1 MRKENNYKN
10 LKQEKESKNT
20 VLVTKTFVVNR
31 SVELLD
37 FLLNKCKTSRN
48 NVKNL
53 LARNQV
59 LVNGSVVSQ
68 YNFMLVKDDEVK
80 LSKHSV
86 NNGLISKK
94 PLTEKNR
101 IKLPF
106 KIIYQDDD
114 IIAIDKP
121 AGLLSVENDK
131 ESECAYAYMLKY
143 FQQKDKNAR
152 PYILHRIDKE
162 TSGVLIFAKNPKI
175 HSMLK
180 LNWNENVK
188 VREYYAVVEGKM
200 EKSEGTVVSYL
211 KQNANNLVYSSNDKT
226 GQKAITHY
234 FVEKS
239 NSSFSLLRVLIDT
252 GRKNQIRVHL
262 HDLKHPI
269 IGDEKYGYTQN
280 PLNRLGL
287 HASKLEFINPK
298 TKKTISIS
306 APVPESFKK
315 LVSSK

>member
-1 MRKENNYKN
+1 VRVQRN
-10 LKQEKESKNT
+10 LKQDEHKKNI
-20 VLVTKTFVVNR
+20 VDSTKTFTVNR
-31 SVELLD
+31 SCELLD

-53 LARNQV
+53 LARNKV

-80 LSKHSV
+80 LSKKSV
-86 NNGLISKK
+86 NSGLIAKVNK
-94 PLTEKNR
+94 ADKTR
-101 IKLPF
+101 VKLPF

-114 IIAIDKP
+114 IVAIDKP
-121 AGLLSVENDK
+121 AGLLSVESDK
-131 ESECAYAYMLKY
+131 DNECAYAYMLKY
-143 FQQKDKNAR
+143 FQQKNKNLR

-180 LNWNENVK
+180 LKWNEYVK
-188 VREYYAVVEGKM
+188 TREYYAIVEGRM
-200 EKSEGTVVSYL
+200 EKDEGTVVSYL
-211 KQNANNLVYSSNDKT
+211 KQNSNNLVYSTNDKS

-234 FVEKS
+234 VVEKR
-239 NSSFSLLRVLIDT
+239 NFNFSLLRVLIDT
-252 GRKNQIRVHL
+252 GRKNQIRVHM

-287 HASKLEFINPK
+287 HASKLEFVNPIS
-298 TKKTISIS
+298 KKLISIS
-306 APVPESFKK
+306 APIPESFKR
-315 LVSSK
+315 LVSSDTK

>member
-1 MRKENNYKN
+1 MKKENNFKKSQDKTKN
-10 LKQEKESKNT
+10 NINI
-20 VLVTKTFVVNR
+20 TKSFVVNR
-31 SVELLD
+31 STELLD

-86 NNGLISKK
+86 NSGLISKTS
-94 PLTEKNR
+94 LNEKTK

-121 AGLLSVENDK
+121 AGLLSVESDK
-131 ESECAYAYMLKY
+131 ETECAYAYMLKY
-143 FQQKDKNAR
+143 FQQKDKNLR

-188 VREYYAVVEGKM
+188 LREYYAVVEGKM
-200 EKSEGTVVSYL
+200 EKTEGTIVSYL
-211 KQNANNLVYSSNDKT
+211 KQNTNNLVYSSNDKT

-239 NSSFSLLRVLIDT
+239 NDNYSLLKVLIDT
-252 GRKNQIRVHL
+252 GRKNQIRVHM

-287 HASKLEFINPK
+287 HASKLEFINPM
-298 TKKTISIS
+298 TKKLISIS

-315 LVSSK
+315 LF

>member
-1 MRKENNYKN
+1 MKKEKYSNK
-10 LKQEKESKNT
+10 KQEKTSKNNIDI
-20 VLVTKTFVVNR
+20 TKSFMVNR
-31 SVELLD
+31 STELLD

-86 NNGLISKK
+86 NSGLISKK
-94 PLTEKNR
+94 PLTEKIR
-101 IKLPF
+101 VKLPF

-121 AGLLSVENDK
+121 AGLLSVESDK
-131 ESECAYAYMLKY
+131 ETECAYAYMLKY
-143 FQQKDKNAR
+143 FQQKDKNLR

-180 LNWNENVK
+180 LHWNENVK
-188 VREYYAVVEGKM
+188 LREYYAVVEGKM
-200 EKSEGTVVSYL
+200 EKLEGTIVSYL

-239 NSSFSLLRVLIDT
+239 NDNYSLLKVLIDT
-252 GRKNQIRVHL
+252 GRKNQIRVHM
-262 HDLKHPI
+262 HDLKHSI

-287 HASKLEFINPK
+287 HASKLEFINPI
-298 TKKTISIS
+298 TKKLISIS
-306 APVPESFKK
+306 APVPECFKNLLK
-315 LVSSK
+315 N